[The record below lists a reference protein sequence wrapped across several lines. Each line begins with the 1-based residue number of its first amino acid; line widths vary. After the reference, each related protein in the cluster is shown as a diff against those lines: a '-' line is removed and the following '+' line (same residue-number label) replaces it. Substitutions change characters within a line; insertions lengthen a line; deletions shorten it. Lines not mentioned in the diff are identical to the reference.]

1 MAHLKKIIRCAAA
14 AALTL
19 SLVTGMAAAAFGT
32 GTVTA
37 SSLRLRKEATTASR
51 TLACAKRGTEVEVL
65 EDAENGWYKVSYNGT
80 VGYMSAE
87 YLTVT
92 PAPAEEEPEED
103 SPAAEAPAGTPA
115 ENGDATVEEPTEEA
129 PAEEADTTVYGRVTT
144 EVLNVRKGP
153 GTSYSRVGKV
163 YAGALVTITETLD
176 GWYHITTD
184 KLDGYVSADYVNIID
199 PEAAAAAATKGAQL
213 AELAKQYLGVPYVY
227 GGASPS
233 GFDCSGLI
241 YYLTKSMGDATPRT
255 ATAQWNAG
263 YTKVSRDELQPGDLV
278 FFTNTYHSSKY
289 ITHVG
294 IYIGDGNFIHSS
306 SPTSGGV
313 IITALSN
320 SYYSLRFVGGRRL
333 FD

>member
-1 MAHLKKIIRCAAA
+1 MIHLKRYLRSAAA
-14 AALTL
+14 AALIL
-19 SLVTGMAAAAFGT
+19 SLAVSGVSAAYGT

-37 SSLRLRKEATTASR
+37 SSLRLRESATTSSR
-51 TLACAKRGTEVEVL
+51 TLAYAKRGTEVEVL
-65 EDAENGWYKVSYNGT
+65 EAEADGWYKVSYNGT

-92 PAPAEEEPEED
+92 V
-103 SPAAEAPAGTPA
+103 TP
-115 ENGDATVEEPTEEA
+115 VEEAPTEEA
-129 PAEEADTTVYGRVTT
+129 PAEETPAEDTPVEETPADTTLYGRVTT

-153 GTSYSRVGKV
+153 GTSYARVGKV
-163 YAGALVTITETLD
+163 YAGALVTVTEQLD

-184 KLDGYVSADYVNIID
+184 KLDGYVSAEYLNLID
-199 PEAAAAAATKGAQL
+199 PAAAAAAATKGTQL

-241 YYLTKSMGDATPRT
+241 YYLTKSMGETVPRT
-255 ATAQWNAG
+255 ATAQWNGG
-263 YTKVSRDELQPGDLV
+263 YTKISREELQPGDLV
-278 FFTNTYHSSKY
+278 FFTKTYHSSKY

-294 IYIGDGNFIHSS
+294 IYIGDGNFIHAS

-313 IITALSN
+313 IITSLSN
-320 SYYSLRFVGGRRL
+320 SYYSPRFVGGRRL

>member
-19 SLVTGMAAAAFGT
+19 SLVTGMASAAFGT
-32 GTVTA
+32 GFVTA
-37 SSLRLRKEATTASR
+37 NSLRLRKEATTASR
-51 TLACAKRGTEVEVL
+51 TLAFAKRGTEVEVL
-65 EDAENGWYKVSYNGT
+65 EDEVNGWYKVSYNGT
-80 VGYMSAE
+80 VGYMSAD
-87 YLTVT
+87 YLFVVPT
-92 PAPAEEEPEED
+92 PVEETPEE
-103 SPAAEAPAGTPA
+103 TPA
-115 ENGDATVEEPTEEA
+115 ETPEEVGDTAAEETPAEEA
-129 PAEEADTTVYGRVTT
+129 PAAEVPTTIYGRVTT
-144 EVLNVRKGP
+144 EILNVRKGP
-153 GTSYSRVGKV
+153 GTGYSRVGKV
-163 YAGALVTITETLD
+163 YAGALLTVVEDLGD
-176 GWYHITTD
+176 WYHVTTD

-233 GFDCSGLI
+233 GFDCSGII
-241 YYLTKSMGDATPRT
+241 YYLTKSMGCATPRT

-278 FFTNTYHSSKY
+278 FFTKTYHSSKY

-294 IYIGDGNFIHSS
+294 IYIGDGNFIHAS

-313 IITALSN
+313 IITSLSN
-320 SYYSLRFVGGRRL
+320 SYYSPRFVGGRRL

>member
-1 MAHLKKIIRCAAA
+1 MAHLKQIIRCAAA

-19 SLVTGMAAAAFGT
+19 SLVTGMAGAAFGT

-37 SSLRLRKEATTASR
+37 SSLRLRKEASTSSR
-51 TLACAKRGTEVEVL
+51 TLAFAKRGAQVEVL
-65 EDAENGWYKVSYNGT
+65 EAEADGWYKVSYNGT

-87 YLTVT
+87 YLTVV
-92 PAPAEEEPEED
+92 PAPVEDEAPAESAD
-103 SPAAEAPAGTPA
+103 AAEETTP
-115 ENGDATVEEPTEEA
+115 VEEA
-129 PAEEADTTVYGRVTT
+129 PAEAVDMTLYCRVTA

-153 GTSYSRVGKV
+153 GTGHSRVGKV
-163 YAGALVTITETLD
+163 YAGALLTIVEEMD

-184 KLDGYVSADYVNIID
+184 KLDGYVSADYVNVID
-199 PEAAAAAATKGAQL
+199 PVAAAAAATQGAKL

-263 YTKVSRDELQPGDLV
+263 YTKVSREELQPGDLV
-278 FFTNTYHSSKY
+278 FFTKTYHSSKY

-294 IYIGDGNFIHSS
+294 IYVGDGNFIHAS

-313 IITALSN
+313 IITSLSN
-320 SYYSLRFVGGRRL
+320 SYYSPRFVGGRRL